1 MVSVVSRL
9 VVILL
14 SVHNVKGGFIAVV
27 LMCLGRSIILSTIIR
42 SGLLS
47 ESTIMLKCLCL

>member
-14 SVHNVKGGFIAVV
+14 SVQNVRGGFIAVV

-47 ESTIMLKCLCL
+47 ESTIMLRCLCL

>member
-14 SVHNVKGGFIAVV
+14 SVQNVRGGFIAVV

-47 ESTIMLKCLCL
+47 ESTIMLRYLCL

>member
-9 VVILL
+9 VAILL
-14 SVHNVKGGFIAVV
+14 SVRNVRGGFIAVV

-47 ESTIMLKCLCL
+47 ESTIMLRCLCL

>member
-14 SVHNVKGGFIAVV
+14 SVQNVRGGFIAVV

-42 SGLLS
+42 SRLLS